1 MDARPGPESSSGESY
16 GKVLGN
22 LLSVVVGLVGIGSV
36 MVNRQT
42 SPPKPNPGA
51 VVASAP
57 VEQDVKPKSRKG
69 PAPQVVAPAPTPP
82 PAPKIDREAVAKA
95 EAALEAASRARAEA
109 EARALKVSKQLE
121 LATEQAALDAR
132 VVKSLAEEVRAPAS
146 RIDQLAAQG
155 GFLKA
160 ETEKLKGEVATYT
173 QAPRPK
179 ARILSNKTPVA
190 RPAEQTE
197 YHFEVRRGRVAYID
211 LDGLIALVKKD
222 VELRIRLADGARQIV
237 SRVGPIGPFSLEY
250 EFRKA
255 LPTRLEDLIDRRT
268 LTYRPSG
275 WEIVPEFE
283 GRGESYEAARRPIS
297 EYARVI
303 SRVTP
308 GKATITFWVYPDSFD
323 LYRKLRDDLQ
333 MRGYLVAGRP
343 LPEGMAIRGG
353 PGGSVSAG
361 Q

>member
-1 MDARPGPESSSGESY
+1 MGLRPLPESSRPESY

-22 LLSVVVGLVGIGSV
+22 LLGVVIALAGIGSV
-36 MVNRQT
+36 MLARRP
-42 SPPKPNPGA
+42 SPPEPKPGA

-57 VEQDVKPKSRKG
+57 VEQDVKAKTRKT

-82 PAPKIDREAVAKA
+82 PAPRIDQEAVARA
-95 EAALEAASRARAEA
+95 EAVLEAATRARAEA
-109 EARALKVSKQLE
+109 EARAVEASKQLE

-132 VVKSLAEEVRAPAS
+132 VVQSLAQEVSEPAK
-146 RIDQLAAQG
+146 RIDQLAARG

-160 ETEKLKGEVATYT
+160 ETEKLKGEVATYA
-173 QAPRPK
+173 QASRPK
-179 ARILSNKTPVA
+179 AKILSNKTPVA
-190 RPAEQTE
+190 RPAEQAE

-211 LDGLIALVKKD
+211 LDALIALVKKD

-237 SRVGPIGPFSLEY
+237 SRVGPIGPFALEY
-250 EFRKA
+250 EFRKT
-255 LPTRLEDLIDRRT
+255 LPARLEDLIDRRT

-283 GRGESYEAARRPIS
+283 GRGETYEAARRPIS
-297 EYARVI
+297 EFARVI

-333 MRGYLVAGRP
+333 SRGYLVAGRP